1 MNFIK
6 KFFNQTNLKPNLKP
20 LNFSPLAIQKI
31 LEHLQSQSSK
41 NIISSFQIKVIYKK
55 QKYIVQV
62 GFDKLVEQKT
72 LFKYPIPLLIS
83 AKDELFLRGFK
94 LDFHEGEKAFFVYPN
109 VEVEATDTPRKN
121 IIRFFTNKYLISPNS
136 TNPELILERNGYT
149 NFEDIYFLNTI
160 FRHDFVESIF
170 VKENWIQVEFSN
182 STNLRQAEQQI
193 GTALVEYLELCSY
206 PLIVEKDTIF
216 EEYLTS

>member
-1 MNFIK
+1 MNFLK

-20 LNFSPLAIQKI
+20 LNFSSLAIQKI
-31 LEHLQSQSSK
+31 LQHLKSQSSK
-41 NIISSFQIKVIYKK
+41 NILSSFQIKVIYKK
-55 QKYIVQV
+55 QRYIVQV
-62 GFDKLVEQKT
+62 GFDKFIEHKN
-72 LFKYPIPLLIS
+72 LFKYPIPLVIS
-83 AKDELFLRGFK
+83 AKDELFLRGFEI
-94 LDFHEGEKAFFVYPN
+94 DFHEEEKAFFVYPK

-149 NFEDIYFLNTI
+149 TFEDIYFLNTI
-160 FRHDFVESIF
+160 FKHDFVESIF
-170 VKENWIQVEFSN
+170 VKENWIQVEFSSSAN
-182 STNLRQAEQQI
+182 VREAEKQI

-206 PLIVEKDTIF
+206 PLTIEKDTIF